1 MKEPTS
7 VAQILWMAGARSTD
21 QLTFAS
27 EKITHTLLSG
37 CHFSDWDEL
46 VFVMKAEVEDE
57 VKTLPFQTAV
67 EGFEKAAPQ
76 GSVWITSGPE
86 REYRDSHRPWLEPEF
101 GPSML
106 ATRISYV
113 SDTEFK
119 FLNVA
124 PGYGLLR
131 VLGVRKATEDKDAD
145 GQTLRSGTSG

>member
-1 MKEPTS
+1 MKEPTN
-7 VAQILWMAGARSTD
+7 VAQILWMAGAQSTD
-21 QLTFAS
+21 QLTLAS
-27 EKITHTLLSG
+27 ETITHTLFSG

-46 VFVMKAEVEDE
+46 VFVMSVKKEDE
-57 VKTLPFQTAV
+57 VKTKHFQTAV

-131 VLGVRKATEDKDAD
+131 VLGVREVAEVNSER
-145 GQTLRSGTSG
+145 TLRSGTSG